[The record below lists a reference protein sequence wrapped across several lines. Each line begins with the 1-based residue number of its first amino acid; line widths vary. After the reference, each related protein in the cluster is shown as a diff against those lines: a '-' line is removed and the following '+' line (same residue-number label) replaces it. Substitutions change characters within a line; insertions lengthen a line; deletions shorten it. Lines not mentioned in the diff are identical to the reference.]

1 MRLRNTLGQS
11 VQRSSEEKNRE
22 IEITSKKKHSKQ
34 QRVKCT
40 PDSYQ
45 LHDSFHNSPLFL
57 LLKLQ
62 QLLCCVW
69 MWSIQRLCFESWTE
83 PTQTNTIRSFLL
95 CFYEQRTSSVAACF
109 IWALPEFQ
117 YVIGNNNNIILLPL
131 YFMPIESPHTYQTR
145 SHITTTQHTGV
156 Y

>member
-1 MRLRNTLGQS
+1 M
-11 VQRSSEEKNRE
+11 
-22 IEITSKKKHSKQ
+22 
-34 QRVKCT
+34 
-40 PDSYQ
+40 
-45 LHDSFHNSPLFL
+45 
-57 LLKLQ
+57 
-62 QLLCCVW
+62 CCVW

-145 SHITTTQHTGV
+145 SHITTAQHNTQECTNDCKIPIDFGKIKHVGRLSLGYESIKFNVVVHWQLHTTIHPSIDQSSHS
-156 Y
+156 